1 MARPTGESARDKLNI
16 FLAIVPFM
24 LSRKESSV
32 AEIAEHFGVRP
43 SIVAA
48 AVSAIGCDGGAGEA
62 RHGFNNELFNIDWD
76 LFLEDGTVIL
86 TVAETLRVPA
96 PFSARQKAI
105 FLAGLELLR
114 AHPHYRRLPEFDS
127 LVAKLGGSSG
137 DDVPHVFAVNVDRND
152 ALASTIQD
160 AIDAGMC
167 VSFTYTNNE
176 GVRAERIVEPYR
188 QEVIGGG
195 RYLRG
200 FCLTRE
206 DMRTFNLDSVENVL
220 ITEQPVENRAIDTLT
235 LSGGLFEP
243 RDDDLLVTVDIETAA
258 LSLIAAFRQPGFALE
273 SSGDRTVVT
282 VPFTHVASAIRMISV
297 VSGIAVIREP
307 EHVRS
312 AVADSARAAL
322 AEYRANA

>member
-16 FLAIVPFM
+16 FLAIVPFV

-127 LVAKLGGSSG
+127 LVSKLGGSSG

-160 AIDAGMC
+160 AIDAGVC

-176 GVRAERIVEPYR
+176 GVRSERIVEPYR

-206 DMRTFNLDSVENVL
+206 DMRTFNLDSVENVV

-235 LSGGLFEP
+235 LSGELFEP
-243 RDDDLLVTVDIETAA
+243 REDDLLVTVDIETAA
-258 LSLIAAFRQPGFALE
+258 LSLIAAFRQPGYALE